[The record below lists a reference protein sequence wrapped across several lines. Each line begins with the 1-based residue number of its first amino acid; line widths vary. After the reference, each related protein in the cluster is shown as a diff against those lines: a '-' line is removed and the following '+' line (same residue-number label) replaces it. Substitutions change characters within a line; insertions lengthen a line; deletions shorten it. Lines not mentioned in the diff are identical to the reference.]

1 MRAAVAV
8 SLSLCWLW
16 AAGHSLPRL
25 RLSYRGEP
33 GRGHLLRDG
42 TGRGG
47 GLSIEGR
54 GVLRVPAP
62 GPGEDSGRCARSA
75 EGFF

>member
-42 TGRGG
+42 TGRGAVHRG
-47 GLSIEGR
+47 EGCPQGLR
-54 GVLRVPAP
+54 
-62 GPGEDSGRCARSA
+62 SGSR
-75 EGFF
+75 